1 MSTPATSSTTSV
13 TSSTSVIPNTTSTN
27 VLTLSTLTAD
37 VEDFVDQFQS
47 YLQNQP
53 TWVGNLTTQ
62 TSQTTLELLGS
73 IGTFAQGR
81 VIRAYED
88 AFAET
93 AQSDDA
99 ILAITQMQGIR
110 ITRYLPAQVTA
121 MLTSTTDVTL
131 APYTQFQ
138 GAGNYFFNQTQITLV
153 AGVPLSVTLC
163 EGQMYAY
170 SMYGLGTERQTWQSS
185 QSAFVISDQ
194 DVQVQLNGVTIPKA
208 YGGLWNFDGL
218 PGYSDQTVSTG
229 NLLLQFG
236 NLGGLST
243 VGQFGT
249 IPMTTDT
256 VVITYPVT
264 QGATGNGL
272 VTNGNNVTVVGFPTI
287 TGTFTGNPS
296 GGANNKSVVAYKNVA
311 SGGFGTYSSAVTKS
325 QYLAT
330 IATYPGIVDVV
341 TQAQR
346 EINPMALQWMNTIR
360 ISALTT
366 STWSQAQIQEFLT
379 YAQSVTQYAPYF
391 IWVPPV
397 AVPQTVN
404 VSVYVFNSATPSAV
418 QAQVMTALTN
428 MFAPQPG
435 ILQTNFYLSD
445 IENACFN
452 AAPGLISY
460 VIVNE
465 PTGSMIVTAPE
476 SPMPTYTLD
485 EDGGTLP
492 PLLYAYAVSS
502 TLMNGQVGTP
512 VNWVFPQVTSMD
524 DNYGVTITWP
534 PVVNAASYQVW
545 GRSAVDIGL
554 LATIPATD
562 PLTYTD
568 MGTTM
573 PGMAPPNG
581 IADVPI
587 QYNSLASLTVNVY
600 YSERQQRLSNQGLIS
615 Y

>member
-1 MSTPATSSTTSV
+1 MTTTSISTTSAN
-13 TSSTSVIPNTTSTN
+13 P
-27 VLTLSTLTAD
+27 LQLSTLTAD

-47 YLQNQP
+47 YLQNNP
-53 TWVGNLTTQ
+53 VWIGNLTTQ
-62 TSQTTLELLGS
+62 TSQTILELIGS
-73 IGTFAQGR
+73 VGTFAQGR
-81 VIRAYED
+81 IIRAYED

-93 AQSDDA
+93 AQSDSA
-99 ILAITQMQGIR
+99 ILSITQMQGIR
-110 ITRYLPAQVTA
+110 ITRYLPAQVSVTI
-121 MLTSTTDVTL
+121 MSSMDVTL

-138 GAGNYFFNQTQITLV
+138 GAGNYFFSEAQIILIANTPV
-153 AGVPLSVTLC
+153 TVTLS

-170 SMYGLGTERQTWQSS
+170 SMYGLGTERQTFV
-185 QSAFVISDQ
+185 SAQNGFMVSDQ
-194 DVQVQLNGVTIPKA
+194 DVQVQINGVTIPKA

-218 PGYSDQTVSTG
+218 PGYSDQTMSDG
-229 NLLLQFG
+229 SLLLQFG
-236 NLGGLST
+236 NLGGLSPL
-243 VGQFGT
+243 GQFGT
-249 IPMTTDT
+249 IPQITDT
-256 VVITYPVT
+256 VIISYPIT

-272 VTNGNNVTVVGFPTI
+272 VTNGNNVTVVGFSSI
-287 TGTFTGNPS
+287 TGTFTSNPS
-296 GGANNKSVVAYKNVA
+296 GGANNKSIVAYKNVA

-325 QYLAT
+325 QYASI

-360 ISALTT
+360 VSALTS
-366 STWSQAQIQEFLT
+366 STWSQPQIQQFLT

-397 AVPQTVN
+397 AVPQTVD

-418 QAQVMTALTN
+418 QAQVQTALIN
-428 MFAPQPG
+428 MFSAQPG
-435 ILQTNFYLSD
+435 ILGTNLYVSD

-460 VIVNE
+460 VIVNS
-465 PTGSMIVTAPE
+465 PTGSMTVTAPE
-476 SPMPTYTLD
+476 SPMPTYMLD

-492 PLLYAYAVSS
+492 PLLYAYAVST

-512 VNWVFPQVTSMD
+512 VNWVFPQVTSMAN
-524 DNYGVTITWP
+524 NYGVTLTWP
-534 PVVNAASYQVW
+534 AVINAASYQVW
-545 GRSAVDIGL
+545 GRSAVDVGL

-568 MGTTM
+568 TGMTM
-573 PGMAPPNG
+573 PGMPPGNS
-581 IADVPI
+581 ISEIPV
-587 QYNSLASLTVNVY
+587 QYNTLGSLTVNTY
-600 YSERQQRLSNQGLIS
+600 FSERQQKIAPQGLIS